1 MSVKE
6 NHFAELWADTVPP
19 EVPCPQPLDPEDMV
33 RRVNTALDVLP
44 SERRQHMRQKTR
56 FAAVFIAAV
65 VALVGTTL
73 AVTVHWDVL
82 DTYFK
87 GDTSSAKPLVD
98 HEVRSISDKEYTLT
112 VESSV
117 SDSTTALLLVRVDAL
132 TEESRAFMFSDNF
145 NGMDTWSIY
154 PLLPEENDG
163 DDASTPSSW
172 GVGYSEL
179 GELRTESS
187 TFWRFDVDLAG
198 ATALRVRLGYMEE
211 GAALEFD
218 LTPAESVTVDIGTT
232 GPGAPTLDNA
242 RGGDIT
248 VHSVTLSPLTCQVEA
263 TIVDPDREADPLL
276 FFLMEDGTLITSGQS
291 LTSVSA
297 LRIRGETW
305 SFHYR
310 FQSVMDLS
318 QLAAVVFDG
327 TAYPLDGGEPYA
339 VEVDPKLYPFQIP
352 LMDPITEE
360 GGYAL
365 PVEDLCLALDASYEW
380 KEDTQTAACTYR
392 DTTIVLT
399 VGSST
404 ALVNGE
410 PVDLG
415 EPVVLQDGTLAA
427 GWRLAEHWGLDV
439 TAAYNETQTERTYWV
454 VIP

>member
-6 NHFAELWADTVPP
+6 SHFAELWADTVPP
-19 EVPCPQPLDPEDMV
+19 EVPCPQPLDPENMV

-82 DTYFK
+82 NTYFK

-98 HEVRSISDKEYTLT
+98 HEVRSISDKDYTLT

-132 TEESRAFMFSDNF
+132 TEESRAFMFSDDF

-218 LTPAESVTVDIGTT
+218 LNPAESVTVDIGAT

-248 VHSVTLSPLTCQVEA
+248 VHSVTLSPLTCQIEA

-339 VEVDPKLYPFQIP
+339 VEIDPKLYPFQIP

-360 GGYAL
+360 GGFAL
-365 PVEDLCLALDASYEW
+365 PVEDLCRALGASYEW
-380 KEDTQTAACTYR
+380 TEDNQTATCTYR
-392 DTTIVLT
+392 DTTIILT

-404 ALVNGE
+404 VLVNGE
-410 PVDLG
+410 PVDLD
-415 EPVVLQDGTLAA
+415 EPVVLRDGIL
-427 GWRLAEHWGLDV
+427 GVSWKLSELWGLDA
-439 TAAYNETQTERTYWV
+439 TAAYNETQTERTCWV

>member
-6 NHFAELWADTVPP
+6 SHFAELWADTVPP
-19 EVPCPQPLDPEDMV
+19 EVPCPQPLDPENMV
-33 RRVNTALDVLP
+33 CRVNTALDVLP

-98 HEVRSISDKEYTLT
+98 HEVRSISDKDYTLT
-112 VESSV
+112 IESSV

-132 TEESRAFMFSDNF
+132 TEESRAFMSSDDF

-218 LTPAESVTVDIGTT
+218 LNPAESVTVDIGAT

-248 VHSVTLSPLTCQVEA
+248 VHSVTLSPLTCQIEA

-339 VEVDPKLYPFQIP
+339 VEIDPKLYPFQIP
-352 LMDPITEE
+352 LMDLITEE
-360 GGYAL
+360 GGFTL
-365 PVEDLCLALDASYEW
+365 PVEDLCRALVASYEW
-380 KEDTQTAACTYR
+380 DEDSQTATCTYR

-404 ALVNGE
+404 ALVDGE